1 MSLSIT
7 TDLRDQLG
15 PIRDQR
21 NRPTCLAF
29 AASDAHQHA
38 QRHDEEFSA
47 EWVYYHAV
55 TLAGGAHN
63 EGSTIPDTRSVIST
77 PGQPLETI
85 WPYLDVIT
93 DVATWS
99 PPVCTSDLFQS
110 STDEATVSD
119 FTSTLQ
125 GGRPIVCSLYISDVF
140 FYPNQWILA
149 GSEVILPDDSSPIDL
164 HRGHAVVVAGSAE
177 ITGTQHYLLRN
188 SWGRAWANK
197 GHAWIGSVELERR
210 LIGAFTFNIGAN
222 YV

>member
-1 MSLSIT
+1 MNLSIT
-7 TDLRDQLG
+7 TDLRGQLG
-15 PIRDQR
+15 PVRDQK

-29 AASDAHQHA
+29 AASAAHQHA

-55 TLAGGAHN
+55 SVAGGTHD

-93 DVATWS
+93 DVATWY
-99 PPVCTSDLFQS
+99 PPV
-110 STDEATVSD
+110 STDLYRCSTEMVAESD
-119 FTSTLQ
+119 FLSTLQ
-125 GGRPIVCSLYISDVF
+125 GDTPIVTALYISDA
-140 FYPNQWILA
+140 FYYRNQWTLA
-149 GSEVILPDDSSPIDL
+149 GSEVILPDDSSPNDM
-164 HRGHAVVVAGSAE
+164 HRGHAVVVAGSAT
-177 ITGTQHYLLRN
+177 IHGTQHYLLRN
-188 SWGRAWANK
+188 SWGSAWANK

-210 LIGAFTFNIGAN
+210 LIGAFTLTIGAN